1 MSRYIYC
8 ARNGVH
14 IIDLVQTAVCMNNAY
29 KWVRSAARSGKRFL
43 FVGTKKQASEVIAQE
58 ASRCGASYVN
68 QRWLGG
74 MLTNWTTMRARI
86 DRLKDLERME
96 SSGAIAMRPK
106 KEAAVLRRELERL
119 QKYLGGLKNMRRL
132 PDVVILDVELPGG
145 VSGFKILQK
154 IRSHPVIRDM
164 PVIILTMHAEP
175 SDLLQGLGLGAD
187 AYLSK
192 PARAEAIF
200 AALKAVLGGG

>member
-1 MSRYIYC
+1 M
-8 ARNGVH
+8 
-14 IIDLVQTAVCMNNAY
+14 
-29 KWVRSAARSGKRFL
+29 
-43 FVGTKKQASEVIAQE
+43 IALE
-58 ASRCGASYVN
+58 ATRCGASYVN

-132 PDVVILDVELPGG
+132 PDVVVLVDQRRETNAVLEARKLDIPL
-145 VSGFKILQK
+145 VSMLDTNCDPVPCNDDAV
-154 IRSHPVIRDM
+154 RSVQL
-164 PVIILTMHAEP
+164 V
-175 SDLLQGLGLGAD
+175 LGRLAD
-187 AYLSK
+187 AINEGRHG
-192 PARAEAIF
+192 AQDQGRDDE
-200 AALKAVLGGG
+200 G